1 MHFVLLA
8 EHPADICPMSNS
20 KTRDL
25 MMEAG
30 PQVAGIAERNGVRIV
45 PGPYVN
51 NEHPTVAV
59 VEADKA
65 DQVHQF
71 IIESRL
77 AQWNSVRVLPS
88 LTMEHGMQQIQEQTP
103 IF

>member
-20 KTRDL
+20 KTREL

-30 PQVAGIAERNGVRIV
+30 PQVPGIAERNGVRIV
-45 PGPYVN
+45 AGPYVN
-51 NEHPTVAV
+51 REHLTVVV

-65 DQVHQF
+65 DQVDRF
-71 IIESRL
+71 IVESRL
-77 AQWNSVRVLPS
+77 GQWNSVRVLPS
-88 LTMEHGMQQIQEQTP
+88 LPLEQGMQEIQELEP
-103 IF
+103 VF

>member
-8 EHPADICPMSNS
+8 EHSAEVCPMSNS

-30 PQVAGIAERNGVRIV
+30 PQVPDIAERNSVKIV
-45 PGPYVN
+45 AGPYVN
-51 NEHPTVAV
+51 REHLTVAV
-59 VEADKA
+59 VEADTA
-65 DQVHQF
+65 DQVDRF
-71 IIESRL
+71 ILESRL

-88 LTMEHGMQQIQEQTP
+88 VTMQEGMQELQEHSP
-103 IF
+103 VF

>member
-45 PGPYVN
+45 PGPYVTTSA
-51 NEHPTVAV
+51 PR
-59 VEADKA
+59 
-65 DQVHQF
+65 
-71 IIESRL
+71 SRSWKPIRPMGSTSSSSSPGSRSGT
-77 AQWNSVRVLPS
+77 ASVSCPR
-88 LTMEHGMQQIQEQTP
+88 
-103 IF
+103 